1 MREMTDYEQDLEE
14 LLKDPE
20 FAAGYLTAAIEEND
34 RDALLLAMRRVA
46 QARGGM
52 AAVAER
58 AKVKRENL
66 YRMLSGK
73 GNPQLSS
80 LFCILHGLSLAVVP
94 ELRAK
99 RGAGKKERGLKLLTK
114 AGTR

>member
-1 MREMTDYEQDLEE
+1 MRELTDYEQDLDE

-34 RDALLLAMRRVA
+34 RDVLLLAMRRVA

-52 AAVAER
+52 AAVAQH
-58 AKVKRENL
+58 ANVKRENL

-80 LFCILHGLSLAVVP
+80 LLNILHGMGLSLAVVP
-94 ELRAK
+94 EHA
-99 RGAGKKERGLKLLTK
+99 
-114 AGTR
+114 